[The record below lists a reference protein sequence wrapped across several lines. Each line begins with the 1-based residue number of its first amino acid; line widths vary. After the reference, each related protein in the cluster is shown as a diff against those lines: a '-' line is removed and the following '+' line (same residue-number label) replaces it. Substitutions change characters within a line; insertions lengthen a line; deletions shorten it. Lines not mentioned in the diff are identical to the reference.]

1 MDIELI
7 SYHEKHFNDVFSLVH
22 RTIEEIYPLY
32 YPGEAV
38 TFFHNHHSEENMRNE
53 ISGRNTVLAV
63 KNGIII
69 GTGSVTGNEIKRFF
83 ILPEEQGKGY
93 GKKLFAE
100 LERIISDSGFPEAE
114 LDASLCSYD
123 FYRKHNYQEAEYRT
137 HPLPEGGKLCYFHM
151 KRALNAPLF
160 SSIDYNGRV
169 FRSSSNSET
178 GEVNESTLFYYRQEG
193 SIVWAEYSGGS
204 IARGFLIG
212 KSDSKG
218 ALSFSYGHVNTSG
231 EIRTG
236 RCVSNPVFLPDGK
249 VQMNE
254 KWKWTNGDGSEGE
267 SVITEVING

>member
-7 SYHEKHFNDVFSLVH
+7 PYHDKHFNDVFSLVH

-32 YPGEAV
+32 YPGEA
-38 TFFHNHHSEENMRNE
+38 
-53 ISGRNTVLAV
+53 
-63 KNGIII
+63 
-69 GTGSVTGNEIKRFF
+69 
-83 ILPEEQGKGY
+83 
-93 GKKLFAE
+93 
-100 LERIISDSGFPEAE
+100 
-114 LDASLCSYD
+114 
-123 FYRKHNYQEAEYRT
+123 EYRI

-151 KRALNAPLF
+151 KKALNAPLF
-160 SSIDYNGRV
+160 SYIDYNGRV

-204 IARGFLIG
+204 IARGFLLGIT
-212 KSDSKG
+212 DSKG
-218 ALSFSYGHVNTSG
+218 ALSFSYTSG

-236 RCVSNPVFLPDGK
+236 RGVSNPVFLPDGR

-267 SVITEVING
+267 SVITEVINGEE